1 MYKHI
6 IWDFDGTLFD
16 TYPVMTKAAIIA
28 LEEQDIYEPYDK
40 IFDLMKKSFTYL
52 YDYFYENYHIDIS
65 EKVIS
70 NFNRHRRELED
81 NNIKPFPYAV
91 DVCRRICED
100 NRFNHLYT
108 HRGDSSIR
116 YLKEHDMLECFSGL
130 ITERSNFRRKPNP
143 EALLW
148 LIEEYNIDRR
158 EALMVGD
165 RDIDILA
172 AKNAGIDG
180 CYYKSYPLYDCEHA
194 KYTIT
199 DYRQLMDILKL

>member
-16 TYPVMTKAAIIA
+16 SYPVMVKAAIA
-28 LEEQDIYEPYDK
+28 VLEEQGIYESYDK
-40 IFDLMKKSFTYL
+40 IMSLIKMSFTHL
-52 YDYFYENYHIDIS
+52 YDYFNETYYIS
-65 EKVIS
+65 DTLIS
-70 NFNRHRRELED
+70 NFDKYRKEFEID
-81 NNIKPFPYAV
+81 NIKPFPYIE
-91 DVCRRICED
+91 DICKKVYD
-100 NRFNHLYT
+100 KNRYNHLYT
-108 HRGDSSIR
+108 HRGKSSIE
-116 YLKEHDMLECFSGL
+116 YLKKYDMYEYFKGL
-130 ITERSNFRRKPNP
+130 ITKESNFKRKPEP

-148 LIEEYNIDRR
+148 LIDEYKIDKS

-180 CYYKSYPLYDCEHA
+180 CYYKSYPLYDCKLA

-199 DYRQLMDILKL
+199 DYSQLIDLLEL